1 VVAWL
6 VACAIALSACG
17 GGERQDENEP
27 KGEFKVQVVRASFPE
42 KQKLAK
48 RSILRIAVKNV
59 DTREIPDIAVTL
71 HGLDRRKP
79 DPDLAD
85 PARPVFVINGR
96 TKSFGNIPDAQSAA
110 PAGQERPAYV
120 DTWTLGKMK
129 AGETKLF
136 EWDVTAVEAGP
147 YRLTYVVSAGL
158 DGKAVA
164 VLPSGQRPDGLFA
177 GTVNG
182 KAPKT
187 KVAEDGK
194 TVVSED

>member
-1 VVAWL
+1 LL
-6 VACAIALSACG
+6 VAGAMALSSCG
-17 GGERQDENEP
+17 GGEKQDANEP
-27 KGEFKVQVVRASFPE
+27 KGQFKVQVVRASFPE

-48 RSILRIAVKNV
+48 RSILRISVKNV
-59 DTREIPDIAVTL
+59 DTKEIPDIAVTL
-71 HGLDRRKP
+71 HGFDRRKP

-85 PARPVFVINGR
+85 PERPVFVINGR
-96 TKSFGNIPDAQSAA
+96 TKSFGNIPDAQAAA

-129 AGETKLF
+129 PGETKVF

-177 GTVNG
+177 GTING
-182 KAPKT
+182 KAPRT
-187 KVAEDGK
+187 KVADDGK
-194 TVVSED
+194 TVINED